1 MQSRTRAAF
10 VERTEVVA
18 FAIVKPDA
26 VYFLT
31 TRSHDPIVAP
41 HVWTAAEF
49 VEIVH
54 QHWPALFERSRIQG
68 EGEPLTDEVRTELRK
83 NRTNATVRMADGTL
97 YHPPGAG
104 MLTLP
109 RFHVQQ

>member
-54 QHWPALFERSRIQG
+54 Q
-68 EGEPLTDEVRTELRK
+68 RTGQPSTGGKHRYGNVVLSS
-83 NRTNATVRMADGTL
+83 ATKAVFIVGKDT
-97 YHPPGAG
+97 
-104 MLTLP
+104 
-109 RFHVQQ
+109 